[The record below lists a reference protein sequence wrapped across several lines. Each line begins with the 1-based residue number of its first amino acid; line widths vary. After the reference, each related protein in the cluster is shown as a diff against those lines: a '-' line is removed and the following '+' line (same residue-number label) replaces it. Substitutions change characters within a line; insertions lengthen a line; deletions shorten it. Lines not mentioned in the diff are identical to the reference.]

1 MGYRVEGALWNSVFA
16 VPGALVDEHLKLCG
30 GAALKV
36 LLFVLRKSGDAS
48 PQQISA
54 FLGLPVAD
62 VLDALNYWIHLGVLS
77 EISAEKNSDGQGL
90 RSTADFSEREQLPE
104 KAAPQPRTY
113 ELDSFRQ
120 KSAPTDNSQPK
131 KASAQEEAA
140 GPRPSAHKP
149 GSFRQKL
156 TPKQINQMS
165 REDGS
170 IALLLQESQMVLGK
184 PITPVAT
191 DTITALYS
199 YYGMKPEVILML
211 LQYCISQGK
220 DNMRYI
226 ETVAA
231 GWIESGIDTHE
242 KAERE
247 IVKAFEREK
256 LENVIRRLFGIH
268 DRALIASERKYISA
282 WKEQGI
288 SVELIGL
295 AYERTIEQ
303 KGKLSFAYIN
313 GILQNWQAKGIST
326 TGQAMEE
333 MRGKKTP
340 PAPSKSAAPD
350 EMEQIYKYG
359 DI

>member
-1 MGYRVEGALWNSVFA
+1 MWNSVFA

-30 GAALKV
+30 GAALKA
-36 LLFVLRKSGDAS
+36 LLFVLRKNGDAS
-48 PQQISA
+48 PEQIA
-54 FLGLPVAD
+54 GFLGLPVAD
-62 VLDALNYWIHLGVLS
+62 VLDALNYWVHLGVLS
-77 EISAEKNSDGQGL
+77 KIPAEKSCPGQ
-90 RSTADFSEREQLPE
+90 EH
-104 KAAPQPRTY
+104 APFHKEDPTSQPRTY

-120 KSAPTDNSQPK
+120 NPSPIIREDKAAALYPQQGQSPLQEDTAIPQPPT
-131 KASAQEEAA
+131 
-140 GPRPSAHKP
+140 HKP

-156 TPKQINQMS
+156 TPKQINEMS
-165 REDGS
+165 REDGN
-170 IALLLQESQMVLGK
+170 IVFLLQESQMILGK

-211 LQYCISQGK
+211 LQYCILQGK

-226 ETVAA
+226 ETVAG
-231 GWIESGIDTHE
+231 GWIEAGIDTHE

-268 DRALIASERKYISA
+268 ERTLIASERKYISS

-313 GILQNWQAKGIST
+313 GILQNWQAKGISS

-340 PAPSKSAAPD
+340 PAPAKSAATD

>member
-1 MGYRVEGALWNSVFA
+1 MGYQVEGALWNSVFA

-30 GAALKV
+30 GAALKA
-36 LLFVLRKSGDAS
+36 LLFVLRKNGDAS
-48 PQQISA
+48 PEQISG

-77 EISAEKNSDGQGL
+77 KVPAQTFPPEQ
-90 RSTADFSEREQLPE
+90 EQLPAQ
-104 KAAPQPRTY
+104 KANSDPHPRTY
-113 ELDSFRQ
+113 QLDNFRQ
-120 KSAPTDNSQPK
+120 KPSPISREDTATGTYDQAPPPVREEQPD
-131 KASAQEEAA
+131 
-140 GPRPSAHKP
+140 PRPPAHKP
-149 GSFRQKL
+149 GSHRQRL
-156 TPKQINQMS
+156 TPKQINQLG
-165 REDGS
+165 REDGN
-170 IALLLQESQMVLGK
+170 IAFLLQESQMIMGK

-191 DTITALYS
+191 DAIAALYS

-211 LQYCISQGK
+211 LGYCISQGK

-268 DRALIASERKYISA
+268 ERALIASERKYINA

-313 GILQNWQAKGIST
+313 GILQNWQSKGISS

-333 MRGKKTP
+333 MRGKKP
-340 PAPSKSAAPD
+340 PPPPVKSAGLD
-350 EMEQIYKYG
+350 KMEQIYKYG
-359 DI
+359 DV